1 MKIWVAF
8 ILSIHISVNAFADCR
23 PMIESVLEHKI
34 LNHGKLVKAGKI
46 TTGAVFVTV
55 GGFYGTMG
63 VILLGPLW
71 AGAVV
76 GASFGAFAGAPV
88 GTTFIIVSK
97 IQKAR
102 IRNLG
107 QTLSLIGGGDQL
119 LMMHDRLLKNHPN
132 LTLPELEKLIFDLN
146 ESQMLCDGTV
156 SGKSRKIATPKEI
169 YRYLDRSLNL
179 DSFLIF

>member
-1 MKIWVAF
+1 MKTGIALF
-8 ILSIHISVNAFADCR
+8 LSILIQVQAHADCR
-23 PMIESVLEHKI
+23 PMIESELEQKI
-34 LNHGKLVKAGKI
+34 LRHGKLVKAGKI
-46 TTGAVFVTV
+46 TTGTVFVTV

-76 GASFGAFAGAPV
+76 GATFGVFAGAPV

-107 QTLSLIGGGDQL
+107 RTLSVIGSGEEL
-119 LMMHDRLLKNHPN
+119 LDLHERLLVHHPD
-132 LTLPELEKLIFDLN
+132 LTLPELESLIFELN
-146 ESQMLCDGTV
+146 ETRALCDGTV
-156 SGKSRKIATPKEI
+156 SGRSRKIATPREI
-169 YRYLDRSLNL
+169 YRYVDRSLSP
-179 DSFLIF
+179 D